1 MKKIP
6 VLSFLFI
13 VLFLFL
19 SLNII
24 IIQKPRRIVSS
35 FCKEGYVSL
44 SEDSMNFLFDTGANM
59 TVFYADTIPESF
71 YHLNSL
77 VIKDISGNR
86 ILAKQ
91 IFSFC
96 PNIGLM
102 RRNLKA
108 ICLLPQTYQ
117 LRGYNGI
124 IGTDLIDKNNWLID
138 FSKGE
143 IYSDSLPLKKKADMS
158 IHYVRNN
165 GLYYANF
172 EIEGINYNR
181 ILIDTGYDWSD
192 FMFRNLD
199 LKQINNMRFC
209 KEDSCY
215 GVVGNGFPIKIY
227 QKSNNNI
234 NGMSI
239 TNITYAASGSHNI
252 VGILFFK
259 RFSFIVW
266 NTKEQVIECFY

>member
-6 VLSFLFI
+6 VLSFLLI

-19 SLNII
+19 ALNII
-24 IIQKPRRIVSS
+24 NRQKPRPIVSS

-91 IFSFC
+91 IFSFY
-96 PNIGLM
+96 PKFGFM
-102 RRNLKA
+102 KRNLKA
-108 ICLLPQTYQ
+108 ICLLSQKYQ
-117 LRGYNGI
+117 LRDYNGI

-138 FSKGE
+138 FSKGK

-158 IHYVRNN
+158 IHYVKDN

-172 EIEGINYNR
+172 EIEGINYTR
-181 ILIDTGYDWSD
+181 ILIDTGYDRSD
-192 FMFRNLD
+192 FMFRDLD

-215 GVVGNGFPIKIY
+215 GVVGNGFSEKIY

-234 NGMSI
+234 NGMRI
-239 TNITYAASGSHNI
+239 ANITYAASGSHNI

-266 NTKEQVIECFY
+266 NTKGQVIECFY